1 MSRSKDEVT
10 SSSPAKPPTWRIII
24 EEVKFQSIFVKQLR
38 TFDLQIYNPKKVHDV
53 YGVMIDNRSAEKS
66 KGSG

>member
-10 SSSPAKPPTWRIII
+10 SSSPAKPPTWRNYNRRGQVPKYIYETI
-24 EEVKFQSIFVKQLR
+24 K
-38 TFDLQIYNPKKVHDV
+38 DLQSSDNPKKVHNV
-53 YGVMIDNRSAEKS
+53 YGVVIDNRSAEKS